1 MNGRGRVGAGDGARV
16 LDGRELFPFVYT
28 YIYLSLRPYYNVCL
42 RWLFFFLGLLYDLIS
57 KFSVS
62 LRLRLRWAAGM
73 RGCEVES
80 LRV

>member
-1 MNGRGRVGAGDGARV
+1 MGAGDGARV

-42 RWLFFFLGLLYDLIS
+42 RGFFSFGELSCDLIS
-57 KFSVS
+57 KFAFS
-62 LRLRLRWAAGM
+62 LRLRLRWAAEMG
-73 RGCEVES
+73 GCEVES